1 MSTGTLGARP
11 SAPSV
16 TTHAGA
22 GDGPKFGQSA
32 VPGSIRI
39 GGAVVAKLAARAA
52 LEIPDAGGAAPRVF
66 GRSLP
71 GAGHL
76 GIRRTGLSVLPRA
89 SAQVDGQLAFIKLV
103 VSVRWPANVTQVA
116 AAVRA
121 HVRDRVQALTDMTVT
136 TVDIEVTA
144 LGTDLP
150 SEPRVQ

>member
-1 MSTGTLGARP
+1 MSTGTLGARRP
-11 SAPSV
+11 APGV
-16 TTHAGA
+16 TTHAGTE
-22 GDGPKFGQSA
+22 DGPEVGQSA

-39 GGAVVAKLAARAA
+39 ADAVVAKLAARAA

-76 GIRRTGLSVLPRA
+76 GIRQTGLSVLPHL
-89 SAQVDGQLAFIKLV
+89 SAHVDGQLAFINLA

-121 HVRDRVQALTDMTVT
+121 HVRDRVQALTDLTVT
-136 TVDIEVTA
+136 TVNSEVTA
-144 LGTDLP
+144 LVTGLP
-150 SEPRVQ
+150 SERRVQ